1 LARVSLVIATRNR
14 GKIGEFRQIMDDL
27 GILDALD
34 LRSLSDYP
42 AYPDVEETGET
53 FTENALIKARAAARF
68 TGLIAAADDSGIEV
82 SALDGAP
89 GVRSARFAG
98 EGATD
103 AQNNEKLLSLMAGV
117 PEGGREA
124 RFVAVI
130 ALASPDGRETTVRG
144 ECRGV
149 VMTAPRGAGGFGYD
163 PVFFYPPLGKTYA
176 EMTDSEKGSVS
187 HRGRAIQALGRVLP
201 EFL

>member
-1 LARVSLVIATRNR
+1 VA
-14 GKIGEFRQIMDDL
+14 EFRQIMDDL
-27 GILDALD
+27 EILDALN
-34 LRSLSDYP
+34 LRSLADYP
-42 AYPDVEETGET
+42 EYPDVEETGET
-53 FTENALIKARAAARF
+53 FAENALIKARAAARF

-103 AQNNEKLLSLMAGV
+103 RQNNEKLLTLMAGI
-117 PEGGREA
+117 PEGEREA

-130 ALASPDGRETTVRG
+130 ALASPDGREITVRG
-144 ECRGV
+144 ECRGLV
-149 VMTAPRGAGGFGYD
+149 TTAPRGDGGFGYD

-176 EMTDSEKGSVS
+176 EMTDSEKGRIS
-187 HRGRAIQALGRVLP
+187 HRGLAIQALGRVLP
-201 EFL
+201 GFL